1 MWLLVL
7 KRSGEVS
14 WTRLTEGYTRVGRG
28 SDNDLVLVG
37 RGVSRHHALFHLDGE
52 VLTVKDLDSTY
63 GTRVCSTLVR
73 EKVVEVGDPIDIGVF
88 RLVLLP
94 DEAHSAEGPTAD
106 RIDEQGFMSAET
118 GEYTM
123 PGFEGRR
130 VVMGPPSGNEPT
142 WQESSDV
149 GILAPARGVALVD
162 EWRSEALARVLR
174 RRPVSLEAAWE
185 ERALAFLQDIARRAA
200 VAREAGSTLK
210 RTAQGLAELLRCDLV
225 VVLEVTGEGAYQ
237 PLAVHRA
244 GQAGQETPL
253 SRTVVNRAV
262 RERSPVVSENLAT
275 DPEFRAMDSAHIA
288 KVGAIVAMP
297 MLVGEEVVGVLYVSR
312 EAGAVFSDEEIQLA
326 EVAASVGAGVI
337 RVHHLV
343 RELRDRRKL
352 DAALERVADPEV
364 RRRLFGGQDLLGLQ
378 EVQPSVLAVRIV
390 EQSLWNRS
398 PGEVSGLTTE
408 LLGAVDD
415 AVARNGGRVVAFGA
429 GWALALFGV
438 PKAARTDA
446 SWAVAAGLEVWGYVE
461 AALKERWG
469 GSLLVGVGLD
479 TGRALWGVVGWPG
492 RALQVALGPAVQR
505 ALAVAEAHAGRGPV
519 VTEAVL
525 NLVPT
530 PGFRAEPASAVE
542 ESRVFLVRPR

>member
-7 KRSGEVS
+7 KRNGELDWS
-14 WTRLTEGYTRVGRG
+14 RLTEGYTRVGRG

-37 RGVSRHHALFHLDGE
+37 RGVSRHHALFYLDGE

-94 DEAHSAEGPTAD
+94 DRVRSVEGAAAD
-106 RIDEQGFMSAET
+106 RVDEQGFMAAET

-123 PGFEGRR
+123 PGFEARR
-130 VVMGPPSGNEPT
+130 VVMGPPSGDEPA

-174 RRPVSLEAAWE
+174 RRPVTVEAEWE

-225 VVLEVTGEGAYQ
+225 VVLEVTGEDRYQ
-237 PLAVHRA
+237 PLAVHRV

-262 RERSPVVSENLAT
+262 RERSPVISENLAA
-275 DPEFRAMDSAHIA
+275 DPEFRATDSAHIS

-312 EAGAVFSDEEIQLA
+312 GAGAIFSDEEIQLA
-326 EVAASVGAGVI
+326 EVAAAVGAGVI

-343 RELRDRRKL
+343 RELRERRKL

-364 RRRLFGGQDLLGLQ
+364 RRRLLGGEALVGLRD
-378 EVQPSVLAVRIV
+378 VQPSVLAVRV
-390 EQSLWNRS
+390 SDQALSNRT
-398 PGEVSGLTTE
+398 PAEVSALATE

-415 AVARNGGRVVAFGA
+415 AVARNGGRLVAFGA
-429 GWALALFGV
+429 DWALALFGV
-438 PKAARTDA
+438 PEAARTDA
-446 SWAVAAGLEVWGYVE
+446 SWAVAAGLEVGTYAE

-469 GSLLVGVGLD
+469 ATLRVGIGLD
-479 TGRALWGVVGWPG
+479 TGRALWGSWGG
-492 RALQVALGPAVQR
+492 RAGPSRWPLGQPCD
-505 ALAVAEAHAGRGPV
+505 
-519 VTEAVL
+519 
-525 NLVPT
+525 
-530 PGFRAEPASAVE
+530 EPWPWPRPWGAW
-542 ESRVFLVRPR
+542 VRW